1 MKRLVP
7 KKGGKKMLE
16 KTFTG
21 GLILGVLGVLGFQK
35 ITNLVKEN
43 NDLRKEIKELKN
55 ERKASEN
62 DDKK

>member
-1 MKRLVP
+1 
-7 KKGGKKMLE
+7 MLE